1 MTAAPLARRAPVGVS
16 KPAGTVR
23 FSPAYEANAR
33 RTLAHDCR
41 AGCYGRSGPSV
52 AADGPVWW
60 PLPDAGRHG
69 DRPAR
74 RPLIALAELPIPA
87 EARQRAT
94 ELARWRE
101 EERQRRERRQRER
114 ADWRHE
120 HTTKADTL

>member
-1 MTAAPLARRAPVGVS
+1 LARRAPVGVS

-60 PLPDAGRHG
+60 LPDAGRHG

-74 RPLIALAELPIPA
+74 LPLIALAELPIPA

-120 HTTKADTL
+120 HTTKADAL